1 MIELPL
7 FRLRATLAE
16 TLLRVQRGESVVI
29 TRHGK
34 PVAQILPLRESSWH
48 GLNVILPE
56 TRHRPRIRPF
66 RGSGRMSREILQERK
81 RRG

>member
-1 MIELPL
+1 MIRLPL
-7 FRLRATLAE
+7 FRLKATLAE
-16 TLLRVQRGESVVI
+16 TLLRVQRGESVIV

-34 PVAQILPLRESSWH
+34 PVAQILPLRESCWH

-56 TRHRPRIRPF
+56 TRRRPRIRPF
-66 RGSGRMSREILQERK
+66 RGSSRMSREIVRERK